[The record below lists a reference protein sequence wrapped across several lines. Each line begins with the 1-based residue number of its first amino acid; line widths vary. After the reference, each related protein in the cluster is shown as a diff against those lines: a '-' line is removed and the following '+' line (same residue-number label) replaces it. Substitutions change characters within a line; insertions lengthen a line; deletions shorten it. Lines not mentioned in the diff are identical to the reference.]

1 MKISEYAV
9 TCADNGY
16 IFQQDGRLFVFESV
30 ERVAKEF
37 AMVFSTLQPGEKI
50 EITITNNGK
59 QD

>member
-50 EITITNNGK
+50 EIKITK
-59 QD
+59 RDEK

>member
-16 IFQQDGRLFVFESV
+16 IFEQGGRLFVFESV

-37 AMVFSTLQPGEKI
+37 AMIFSTLKPGEKI
-50 EITITNNGK
+50 EIKITK
-59 QD
+59 RDEK

>member
-30 ERVAKEF
+30 DRVAKEF

>member
-16 IFQQDGRLFVFESV
+16 IFEQGGRLFVFESV

-37 AMVFSTLQPGEKI
+37 AMVFSTLKPGEKI
-50 EITITNNGK
+50 EIKITK
-59 QD
+59 QDEK

>member
-1 MKISEYAV
+1 MKISKYAV

-16 IFQQDGRLFVFESV
+16 IFEQGGRLFVFESV

-37 AMVFSTLQPGEKI
+37 AMAFSTLKPGEKI

>member
-16 IFQQDGRLFVFESV
+16 IFEQGGRLFVFETV

-37 AMVFSTLQPGEKI
+37 AMVFSTLKPGEKI
-50 EITITNNGK
+50 EITITK
-59 QD
+59 K

>member
-16 IFQQDGRLFVFESV
+16 IFEQGGRLFVFESV

-37 AMVFSTLQPGEKI
+37 AMVFSTLKPGEKI
-50 EITITNNGK
+50 EIKITK
-59 QD
+59 RDEK

>member
-1 MKISEYAV
+1 MDTKQYAV

-37 AMVFSTLQPGEKI
+37 AMVFSTLKPGEKI